1 MNNFRFI
8 LIEKNKDGYGYPY
21 GESALSDFIEDKDMI
36 FIQDEN
42 FTWGNKR

>member
-1 MNNFRFI
+1 MNFRFI

-21 GESALSDFIEDKDMI
+21 GESTLNSYIEDKDMI